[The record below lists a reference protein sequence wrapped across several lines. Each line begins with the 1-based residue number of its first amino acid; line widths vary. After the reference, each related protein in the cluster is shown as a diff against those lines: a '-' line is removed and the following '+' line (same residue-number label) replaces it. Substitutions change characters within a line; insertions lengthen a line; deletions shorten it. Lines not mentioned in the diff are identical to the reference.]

1 MWHFH
6 WMLQN
11 SQPSGNSFS
20 PIVDGHPHIS
30 YFITPPFNLLVNRF
44 ARGQCRLQ
52 IVLSAMNGPNRQKI
66 WVLAVVPLTNLMR
79 EANKLRPPF
88 QLDRLL
94 LVVFLFSIIAFFKI
108 YLLNFYM
115 VILINDAQIMHG
127 YGRDGGTQILD
138 IESVVLVTM
147 RQDSLPIF

>member
-1 MWHFH
+1 
-6 WMLQN
+6 
-11 SQPSGNSFS
+11 
-20 PIVDGHPHIS
+20 
-30 YFITPPFNLLVNRF
+30 
-44 ARGQCRLQ
+44 
-52 IVLSAMNGPNRQKI
+52 
-66 WVLAVVPLTNLMR
+66 MR